1 MLGARTSRPH
11 RARCAKSF
19 CQGRIERARHA
30 VADGTSAPPAE
41 KGTTAE
47 SFHSMSEPLSKIP
60 NGLRYYSGQE
70 ARLRRV
76 IEQTAMSVFAGWS
89 YEEVITPTL
98 DYYSLFERGMGPSE
112 AHHAFRFTDTDGR
125 LLALRPDVT
134 SGIARVTATLFANRP
149 RPLRLCYAAPVFRQQ
164 GQSTIEWRRESTQIG
179 CELLGQNS
187 IASDIEV
194 LAIACEVLRRL
205 HFDRGYVIT
214 LNDVEIFNGVAESLG
229 LDSGVRDQ
237 LRQLVDGRNVAD
249 LESFL
254 SSRASAEDGRTLSQL
269 IRLSGGSEALA
280 EARGVIRNARS
291 TAALD
296 RLEHLW
302 RIIES
307 LGLSDHFEIDLG
319 DVARLDY
326 YTGLTFKV
334 YIEGAGARVGSGG
347 RYDNLTANFGKSEP
361 AVGFVFDLD
370 ALAGL
375 LLAGNDGVMLT
386 AQSETKA
393 HCVARNDLSALFR
406 EAIDRRARDERVV
419 VGASEVTP

>member
-1 MLGARTSRPH
+1 
-11 RARCAKSF
+11 
-19 CQGRIERARHA
+19 
-30 VADGTSAPPAE
+30 
-41 KGTTAE
+41 
-47 SFHSMSEPLSKIP
+47 MSEPLSKIP

-76 IEQTAMSVFAGWS
+76 LEQTAMSVFEGWS

-134 SGIARVTATLFANRP
+134 SGIARVAATLFANRP

-187 IASDIEV
+187 TASDIEALV
-194 LAIACEVLRRL
+194 IACEVLRRL
-205 HFDRGYVIT
+205 DLDRGYVIT
-214 LNDVEIFNGVAESLG
+214 LNDVEVFNGVAETLG
-229 LDSGVRDQ
+229 FDSGVRAQ
-237 LRQLVDGRNVAD
+237 LRQLVDGRNMAD

-254 SSRASAEDGRTLSQL
+254 ASRASVEDCRAISQL
-269 IRLSGGSEALA
+269 VRLSGRFEVLA
-280 EARGVIRNARS
+280 EARAVIRNARS
-291 TAALD
+291 IAALD

-302 RIIES
+302 RIIKS
-307 LGLSDHFEIDLG
+307 LALTDHFEIDLG
-319 DVARLDY
+319 DVSRLDY
-326 YTGLTFKV
+326 YTGLTFKI

-361 AVGFVFDLD
+361 AVGFVLDLD

-375 LLAGNDGVMLT
+375 LLSGNNGAVLNSQSERK
-386 AQSETKA
+386 AQSVINQDPT
-393 HCVARNDLSALFR
+393 ALFS
-406 EAIDRRARDERVV
+406 EAIERRARGERVV
-419 VGASEVTP
+419 IGSGEVTP

>member
-1 MLGARTSRPH
+1 
-11 RARCAKSF
+11 
-19 CQGRIERARHA
+19 
-30 VADGTSAPPAE
+30 
-41 KGTTAE
+41 
-47 SFHSMSEPLSKIP
+47 MSEPLSKIP

-70 ARLRRV
+70 ARLRRL
-76 IEQTAMSVFAGWS
+76 IEETAMAVFEGWS

-179 CELLGQNS
+179 CELVGQNS
-187 IASDIEV
+187 AASDIEV
-194 LAIACEVLRRL
+194 LAIACEVLQRLQIDRR
-205 HFDRGYVIT
+205 YVIT
-214 LNDVEIFNGVAESLG
+214 LNDVEVFNGVSESLG
-229 LDSGVRDQ
+229 FDSADRDQ
-237 LRQLVDGRNVAD
+237 LRQLVDRRNMAD

-254 SSRASAEDGRTLSQL
+254 TSRAAVEDCRALSQL
-269 IRLSGGSEALA
+269 IRLSGKFEALA
-280 EARGVIRNARS
+280 KARGLITNARS
-291 TAALD
+291 SAALD
-296 RLEHLW
+296 RLENLW

-307 LGLSDHFEIDLG
+307 LGLTDQFEIDLG
-319 DVARLDY
+319 DVSRLDY

-334 YIEGAGARVGSGG
+334 YVEDAGARVGSGG

-361 AVGFVFDLD
+361 AVGFVVDLD

-375 LLAGNDGVMLT
+375 LLPRDSGAMLA
-386 AQSETKA
+386 AQSEGKA
-393 HCVARNDLSALFR
+393 RCVIDHDLAALFG
-406 EAIDRRARDERVV
+406 EAIERRARGERVV
-419 VGASEVTP
+419 IGSGEVTP

>member
-1 MLGARTSRPH
+1 
-11 RARCAKSF
+11 
-19 CQGRIERARHA
+19 
-30 VADGTSAPPAE
+30 
-41 KGTTAE
+41 
-47 SFHSMSEPLSKIP
+47 MSEPLSKIP

-70 ARLRRV
+70 ARLRRK
-76 IEQTAMSVFAGWS
+76 IEETAMSVFDGWS

-134 SGIARVTATLFANRP
+134 SGIARVTATLLANRP

-179 CELLGQNS
+179 CELVGQNS
-187 IASDIEV
+187 TASDIEV
-194 LAIACEVLRRL
+194 LAIACEVLQRL
-205 HFDRGYVIT
+205 QLDRGYVIT
-214 LNDVEIFNGVAESLG
+214 LNDVEVFNGVAESLG
-229 LDSGVRDQ
+229 FDANARDQ

-254 SSRASAEDGRTLSQL
+254 ISYASSEECRAFSQL
-269 IRLSGGSEALA
+269 IRLSGRLETLDK
-280 EARGVIRNARS
+280 ARRVITNARS
-291 TAALD
+291 SAALD
-296 RLEHLW
+296 RLESLW

-307 LGLSDHFEIDLG
+307 LGISDHFEIDLG
-319 DVARLDY
+319 DVSRLDY
-326 YTGLTFKV
+326 YTGLTFKI

-361 AVGFVFDLD
+361 AVGFVLDLD

-375 LLAGNDGVMLT
+375 LLSRNNGVMPT
-386 AQSETKA
+386 AQSETRA
-393 HCVARNDLSALFR
+393 QCIINNDPTALFS
-406 EAIDRRARDERVV
+406 EAIERRARGERVV
-419 VGASEVTP
+419 IGSAEVTP